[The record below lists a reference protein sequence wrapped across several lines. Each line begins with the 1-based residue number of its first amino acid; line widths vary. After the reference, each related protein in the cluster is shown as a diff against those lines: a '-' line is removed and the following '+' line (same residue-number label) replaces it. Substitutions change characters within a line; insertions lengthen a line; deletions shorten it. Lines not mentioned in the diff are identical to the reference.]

1 MPKAGDPNVVME
13 RSVDELLEALDGLM
27 AARKAIARRAT
38 KLKRQLAAGKPLVDI
53 VATEE
58 QPLIVQVLR
67 ESNANL
73 VTAFSRFQRVE
84 AQLLYREGMSMERIG
99 RMFGLSR
106 QRVADLVRS

>member
-1 MPKAGDPNVVME
+1 ME

-27 AARKAIARRAT
+27 TARKAIGRRAT
-38 KLKRQLAAGKPLVDI
+38 KLKRQLASGKSLVDI
-53 VATEE
+53 VASEE

-73 VTAFSRFQRVE
+73 VSAFSRFQRIE

-106 QRVADLVRS
+106 QRVADLVRT